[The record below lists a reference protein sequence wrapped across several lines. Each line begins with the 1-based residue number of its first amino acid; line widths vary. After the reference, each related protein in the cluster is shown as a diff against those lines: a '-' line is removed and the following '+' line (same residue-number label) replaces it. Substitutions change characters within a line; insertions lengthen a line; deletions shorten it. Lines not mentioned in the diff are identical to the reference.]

1 MKFFNSL
8 PLFTLW
14 ILLWAC
20 SGPLGGVD
28 ISAKYSFDTLMIDSG
43 TSIINLKENLAYS
56 GLSMDGKK
64 LFHFDPNDLTLQVIN
79 LENAKLEKEIV
90 FEKEGPDGIGDWF
103 IGFKVGDDSTFVLQG
118 DNRFYKIDLG
128 GNLKEKIG
136 VDHLFYVHEE
146 LTKSF
151 CHTGFSVLQN
161 KIYNVISTFDT
172 PEFYLLIYD
181 FKEDAYELKVIPGSE
196 NLISSTVITYLGKSS
211 FTYVTGFSIV
221 DFSDGF
227 ILHNRS
233 YPQMAFYRIDS
244 DSIQLINPIS
254 SFYQDVPKVDKIKE
268 VHSEKESDEFKKE
281 LEKRMSFLIPL
292 WDEKNQKIYRWGYKL
307 SSTNTNLEN
316 PEYDNYLF
324 VMDIELN
331 IVEEFQ
337 IPEVRMKP
345 YRIFLVDN
353 QIFLYHNF
361 EDELGFI
368 RVGLDLLKGD

>member
-1 MKFFNSL
+1 MRILIVLFF
-8 PLFTLW
+8 LFFS
-14 ILLWAC
+14 C
-20 SGPLGGVD
+20 SQSNKQID
-28 ISAKYSFDTLMIDSG
+28 SRIEKYKIDTLMIDSG
-43 TSIINLKENLAYS
+43 SDIIYLKENLSYS
-56 GLSMDGKK
+56 GLAIDQKK
-64 LFHFDPNDLTLQVIN
+64 LFNIDVEQLKLQIID
-79 LENAKLEKEIV
+79 LENARLEKEV
-90 FEKEGPDGIGDWF
+90 LLEREGPNGIGDWF
-103 IGFKVGDDSTFVLQG
+103 IGFKVWDDSTFVLQG
-118 DNRFYKIDLG
+118 DNRFYKVDLE
-128 GNLKEKIG
+128 GNLKENIG
-136 VDHLFYVHEE
+136 FDHLFYVQEE
-146 LTKSF
+146 LAKRF
-151 CHTGFSVLQN
+151 GHTGFKIHQN
-161 KIYNVISTFDT
+161 KIYNVITTFGT
-172 PEFYLLIYD
+172 PEFNLLIYD
-181 FKEDAYELKVIPGSE
+181 FKEDAYQLKVIPGSE

-211 FTYVTGFSIV
+211 FTYVTGYSIV

-292 WDEKNQKIYRWGYKL
+292 WDEKNQRIYRWGYKL
-307 SSTNTNLEN
+307 SSKNTNIEN

-324 VMDIELN
+324 VMDKELN
-331 IVEEFQ
+331 IIEEFQ

-353 QIFLYHNF
+353 QIYLYHNF

-368 RVGLDLLKGD
+368 RVELGF